1 MSKKMTPRNNPL
13 ADPEFQHLI
22 QLLAVDL
29 CGAEFVERGYQRY
42 LNEYGEGNRARNGRI
57 FELLIVESL
66 QRAKIGPVYFQT
78 EFQFVPNVAFDILL
92 YHPVMPVVISC
103 KTSLRER
110 YKQAE
115 LEGFVLRQVYRRAQ
129 VFLIT
134 RNVPEGMSVQ
144 KKIEQ
149 KQLVGINECI
159 ILNREFPDFPQ
170 NYDHVLENLS
180 DVNFRIAEPVE
191 PLLKVGYVFPIR

>member
-1 MSKKMTPRNNPL
+1 MTYRNNPL
-13 ADPEFQHLI
+13 EESKFQDLV
-22 QLLAVDL
+22 QMLPSELL
-29 CGAEFVERGYQRY
+29 GAELVESGYQHY
-42 LNEYGEGNRARNGRI
+42 LKNFGEGNRARNGRI

-78 EFQFVPNVAFDILL
+78 EFLFVPNVAFDILL
-92 YHPVMPVVISC
+92 YHPEMPVVISC

-115 LEGFVLRQVYRRAQ
+115 LEGFVLRQVYRQAQ
-129 VFLIT
+129 VLLIT
-134 RNVPEGMSVQ
+134 RNVQEGMSVQ

-149 KQLVGINECI
+149 KELVGINECI
-159 ILNREFPDFPQ
+159 ILNRECLEFPG
-170 NYDHVLENLS
+170 NYNDMLENIS
-180 DVNFRIAEPVE
+180 DITFRIAEPVE